1 MSLCTLI
8 VGDIVSQMEYKAIGL
23 NILHHRRMRDL
34 TQEQLALAVGMSRS
48 RLSDIERG
56 KCNFSLEAI
65 MKIAAVLKVDYHI
78 LLDTK

>member
-1 MSLCTLI
+1 
-8 VGDIVSQMEYKAIGL
+8 MEYKAIGL
-23 NILHHRRMRDL
+23 NILHQRRLKDL

-65 MKIAAVLKVDYHI
+65 MKIALVLDVDYHL

>member
-1 MSLCTLI
+1 M
-8 VGDIVSQMEYKAIGL
+8 SQMEYKAIGL
-23 NILHHRRMRDL
+23 NILYQRRLKDL
-34 TQEQLALAVGMSRS
+34 TQEQLALAAGMSRS

-65 MKIAAVLKVDYHI
+65 MKIALVLGVDYHV